1 MSEKDLYQQK
11 KQAQLDEWKA
21 ELEKLKAKAEG
32 ASGDAKLKLNRQ
44 IDAIE
49 KEIEKG
55 ESTLESLASAG
66 EGAWSAV
73 KENVENAWGSLKSAF
88 GEKDLYQQKKQA
100 QLDEWKAELKKL
112 KAKAEG
118 ASADSK
124 IEINKQIESIEKEIK
139 EGAEILS
146 KFAEDSE

>member
-21 ELEKLKAKAEG
+21 ELKKLKAKAEG
-32 ASGDAKLKLNRQ
+32 ASADAKLKLNKQ

-49 KEIEKG
+49 KEIKEG
-55 ESTLESLASAG
+55 ESILESLASAK
-66 EGAWSAV
+66 EGTWTTI
-73 KENVENAWGSLKSAF
+73 KENVENTWESLKSAF

-124 IEINKQIESIEKEIK
+124 IEMEQQIKSIEKEIK
-139 EGAEILS
+139 EGEETLL
-146 KFAEDSE
+146 KFED